1 MGELI
6 ELTFTKREKSTFY
19 VDKSIGVYNREI
31 EKLQDDETEFDKIK
45 LQSIEDRTHSH
56 LNKLRKNK

>member
-6 ELTFTKREKSTFY
+6 ELTFTKREKAKFY
-19 VDKSIGVYNREI
+19 VDRSIGAYNREI
-31 EKLQDDETEFDKIK
+31 EKLHDDEAEHDKIK